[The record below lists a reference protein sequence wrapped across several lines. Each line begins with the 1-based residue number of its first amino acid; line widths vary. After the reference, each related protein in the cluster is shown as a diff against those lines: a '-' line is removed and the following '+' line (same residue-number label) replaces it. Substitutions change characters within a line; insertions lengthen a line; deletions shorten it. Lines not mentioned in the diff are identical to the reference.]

1 MAALFANLVIQQ
13 TNMALMFLGQ
23 VPNPETG
30 ERVQNFDAARMFI
43 DQLEMLEV
51 KTKGN
56 LDKQE
61 TQLLT
66 QSLTTLRLAFVEA
79 IESGPDKAPAS
90 ATPPPGQQT
99 APAPEAKPST
109 PDMAAVEEEHRKKFS
124 KKY

>member
-1 MAALFANLVIQQ
+1 
-13 TNMALMFLGQ
+13 MALMFLGQ

-30 ERVQNFDAARMFI
+30 QRVQNFEAARMFI
-43 DQLEMLEV
+43 DQLEMIEV

-61 TQLLT
+61 SQLLT

-79 IESGPDKAPAS
+79 IESGPDKPAEPATAPSAQPAGTAASGAAPAGS
-90 ATPPPGQQT
+90 PA
-99 APAPEAKPST
+99 APES
-109 PDMAAVEEEHRKKFS
+109 AAAEEEHRKKFS